1 MRCVLLLMISILTPA
16 VVHLQEPSRPLVTVC
31 EVIRNPKKYH
41 KKVIYMK
48 AIMDAHAEGASF
60 KPDRGCSAFEGI
72 VFATDEDFKQV
83 NDPFISDKF
92 WAALEPASAI
102 EKERPGFSRY
112 CCVLR
117 TDVTVKGYFLASN
130 KLEFGR
136 NNTHTSWR
144 STSGRS
150 WRLENLNSSTRVAG
164 NT

>member
-1 MRCVLLLMISILTPA
+1 
-16 VVHLQEPSRPLVTVC
+16 
-31 EVIRNPKKYH
+31 
-41 KKVIYMK
+41 MK

-136 NNTHTSWR
+136 NNTHKLAIYIR
-144 STSGRS
+144 QI
-150 WRLENLNSSTRVAG
+150 LEVGEPKLIDVSSREYLSR
-164 NT
+164 